1 MASITQNTLVLF
13 PFHIKNKYFSKQRLS
28 LNPLWL
34 AWKMTLPYLL
44 YVIWHGLPELMYSLI
59 IDTKHCV
66 SSLILSEAEIY

>member
-1 MASITQNTLVLF
+1 
-13 PFHIKNKYFSKQRLS
+13 
-28 LNPLWL
+28 
-34 AWKMTLPYLL
+34 MTLPYLL